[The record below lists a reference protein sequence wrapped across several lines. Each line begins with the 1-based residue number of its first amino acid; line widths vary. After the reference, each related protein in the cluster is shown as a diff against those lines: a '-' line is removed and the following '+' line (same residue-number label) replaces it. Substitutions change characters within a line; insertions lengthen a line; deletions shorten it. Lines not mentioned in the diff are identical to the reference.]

1 MTIADLARP
10 EIRRL
15 KPYEAA
21 QQVAD
26 TVRLNA
32 NEAPWTNSSDRFRRP
47 LNRYPEIR
55 PARLRD
61 AMARHYGC
69 APERLLVTRGTSE
82 AIDLLMR
89 VFCRAGVDNIVI
101 PAPTFSMYRHYAE
114 VQGAEVREVQTSP
127 DETFAVDVDALLA
140 ACDDQTRVL
149 IICSPNNPTGTLVPL
164 DRIRE
169 LLERRGSASAIVVDE
184 AYIEFAESPSA
195 LSLLEDFDNLVVL
208 RTLSKA
214 LAFAG
219 ARCGAVIGPAA
230 VINMLNAVQAPYA
243 MATPVIECVED
254 ALTDANLGEAEA
266 AAHAIVDERER
277 LAAWLVGLPFVRHV
291 WPSAANFL
299 LVRVDDADD
308 LLAHTNNAGILLR
321 HFRGDLGDCLRIS
334 IGSPADNDRLI
345 QSLQAYAGSTYPC
358 R

>member
-32 NEAPWTNSSDRFRRP
+32 NEAPWTSAADRFRRP

-55 PARLRD
+55 PAKLRD
-61 AMARHYGC
+61 ALARHYDC

-89 VFCRAGVDNIVI
+89 VFCRAGVDNIVT

-127 DETFAVDVDALLA
+127 ENGFAVDIDAVLA
-140 ACDDQTRVL
+140 ACDEQTRLV

-169 LLERRGSASAIVVDE
+169 LLQRRGSASAVVIDE
-184 AYIEFAESPSA
+184 AYIEFAGSPSA
-195 LSLLEDFDNLVVL
+195 LSLLDEFDNLIVL

-219 ARCGAVIGPAA
+219 ARCGSVIGPEA
-230 VINMLNAVQAPYA
+230 VIDMLNAVQAPYA
-243 MATPVIECVED
+243 MSTPVIECVED
-254 ALTDANLGEAEA
+254 ALTGANLRQAEA
-266 AAHAIVDERER
+266 ATGAIVDERER
-277 LAAWLVGLPFVRHV
+277 LAAWLVDLPYVREV

-299 LVRVDDADD
+299 LVQVDDADA
-308 LLAHTNNAGILLR
+308 LLAHSNDAGILLR
-321 HFRGDLGDCLRIS
+321 HFRGDLGHCLRIS
-334 IGSPADNDRLI
+334 VGSRADNDRLM
-345 QSLQAYAGSTYPC
+345 QSLQAFTGSAS